1 VGLIVDAQ
9 RMSGRGLDFAPMLY
23 NLARMSVAE
32 LQKTI
37 RGLSAED
44 RRALG
49 VVAMRMKHRSV
60 AAKKGRSRFTKSKL
74 TGQIVSKGAKGAP
87 RVTSKQVRALL
98 ADFP

>member
-1 VGLIVDAQ
+1 
-9 RMSGRGLDFAPMLY
+9 
-23 NLARMSVAE
+23 MSVAE

-44 RRALG
+44 RRAL
-49 VVAMRMKHRSV
+49 AAIATRMKRRSV
-60 AAKKGRSRFTKSKL
+60 AAKQTRSRFTKSKL

-87 RVTSKQVRALL
+87 RITSEQVRALL